1 MAKSLRVLPSFHT
14 CRELNLIAF
23 RVIFSCYT
31 QNQNILMRTIV
42 LTNLLIKLLFSFNSL
57 LLKKNS
63 KGTAM
68 DFAIISKEST
78 AYDLQPLVCLRMLL
92 SWKLYFKPLYLITGA
107 HSPNCHPAL
116 YYQQSNNS
124 MMLTTPTAPIWSRR
138 QKSSAGLMCGYS
150 LKEWDGTVEGG
161 MWGKK
166 KNHTTKYLWVGCSKL
181 FLNQFFVP
189 SNKNLCL
196 SFSLRFLHLA
206 VFGG

>member
-124 MMLTTPTAPIWSRR
+124 MMLTTPTAPIWSR
-138 QKSSAGLMCGYS
+138 
-150 LKEWDGTVEGG
+150 
-161 MWGKK
+161 GKK
-166 KNHTTKYLWVGCSKL
+166 AQQVWCVATVWRNETEQWRVACEEKKKSHYEIFVSRMFKA
-181 FLNQFFVP
+181 FFKP
-189 SNKNLCL
+189 ILC
-196 SFSLRFLHLA
+196 A
-206 VFGG
+206 I